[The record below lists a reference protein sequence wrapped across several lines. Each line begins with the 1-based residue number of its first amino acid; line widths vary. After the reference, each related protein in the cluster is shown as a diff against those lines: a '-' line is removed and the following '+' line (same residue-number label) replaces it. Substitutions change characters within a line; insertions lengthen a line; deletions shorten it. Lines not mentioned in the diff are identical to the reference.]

1 MFDGG
6 VEYTMPAKDVTLTA
20 ITGLVATQVQAAIAE
35 LLAKIISLGDAI
47 SYEGQ
52 VADYAHLPS
61 SDLKK
66 GHMYNVVA
74 ANDKIPAGTN
84 YVWNGES
91 WDPMVGQIDLTPFL
105 TSTDA
110 ANTYVALNAS
120 ATNAGSDI
128 VRLLG
133 VNSQG
138 KAISI
143 NPSVIVDYVIKSLA
157 EYDVLALPK

>member
-1 MFDGG
+1 MSALNMKKHRAKMQNPIKGMSIDQPN
-6 VEYTMPAKDVTLTA
+6 MPWF
-20 ITGLVATQVQAAIAE
+20 
-35 LLAKIISLGDAI
+35 
-47 SYEGQ
+47 
-52 VADYAHLPS
+52 LPS

-66 GHMYNVVA
+66 GQMYNVVA

-143 NPSVIVDYVIKSLA
+143 TPKAIVEYVIKTLMDDDLLA
-157 EYDVLALPK
+157 V